1 MSNKNKEKFQKIR
14 IFWEKYENKVVL
26 GVGLFLVAI
35 ISFEAGILQGH
46 KFEQEA
52 LVIEKTPN
60 AQVVSIAGENG
71 AVLGVQGSGLKA
83 ENIKE
88 ETNVVDSQKC
98 LFVGSK
104 NSDKFHKPDC
114 RWAKNIKPEN
124 LVCFKSE
131 EEAKSRGYVGDKNCI
146 K

>member
-35 ISFEAGILQGH
+35 ISFEAGVLQGH

-52 LVIEKTPN
+52 LVIEKTSN
-60 AQVVSIAGENG
+60 AQIASISGENG
-71 AVLGVQGSGLKA
+71 AVLGVQGSDLKIENTKA
-83 ENIKE
+83 E
-88 ETNVVDSQKC
+88 DSQKC

-104 NSDKFHKPDC
+104 NSNKFHKPDC

-131 EEAKSRGYVGDKNCI
+131 EEAKSRGYVGDKNCV

>member
-35 ISFEAGILQGH
+35 ISFEAGVLQGH
-46 KFEQEA
+46 KFEQQA

-60 AQVVSIAGENG
+60 AQVASISGENG

-104 NSDKFHKPDC
+104 NSNKFHKPDC

>member
-1 MSNKNKEKFQKIR
+1 MSNKNEEKFQKIR

-35 ISFEAGILQGH
+35 ISFEAGVLQGH
-46 KFEQEA
+46 KFEQQA

-60 AQVVSIAGENG
+60 AQVASISGENG
-71 AVLGVQGSGLKA
+71 DVLGAQSPDLKA
-83 ENIKE
+83 QNIKTE
-88 ETNVVDSQKC
+88 SGANDSQKC